1 MISGA
6 KSQTKHSQT
15 VLCCWFRMILYGSLN
30 RKFPSSLPLGVVV
43 GKCPGRKAS
52 LLTKRKTV
60 MMILIIIRKAHY
72 LVTLGLAWH
81 L

>member
-1 MISGA
+1 
-6 KSQTKHSQT
+6 
-15 VLCCWFRMILYGSLN
+15 MILYGSLN

-60 MMILIIIRKAHY
+60 MMILIILRKAYY